1 MDALDYNFNFCIEE
15 LKEITRKLQE
25 FRNYLLLDITVLI
38 DNNGKLITYV
48 PSTKTSEQLAH
59 KVAIFSALA
68 IEVSRQLENLFASPK
83 QSMLFSGKEKNVY
96 IEKINPKFFLASV
109 FSYGISF
116 SSVKVYKK
124 RLVMDLNGLLSK
136 TLNKE
141 NNPIS
146 LRILY
151 HGISQSG
158 KTTNLR
164 KLSEIYQN
172 SVSERIQQQ
181 TSNGDVVY
189 FDILSFSMK
198 NLNLELFT
206 TPRQES
212 FKIRQESF
220 KILRR
225 WILGRVDGIVLV
237 IDATKSL
244 EENLQAYE
252 ELLSNGFSKIPMVIQ
267 LNKVDEGTLN
277 AEDLKIIFEEY
288 QIIQARA
295 KDCIG
300 VQETLKAILKEIAN
314 AKANVG

>member
-1 MDALDYNFNFCIEE
+1 MDTLNYNFNFGIEE

-59 KVAIFSALA
+59 KVAIIGALA
-68 IEVSRQLENLFASPK
+68 IEVSRQLENLLASPK

-109 FSYGISF
+109 FSYNVSF

-124 RLVMDLNGLLSK
+124 RLVMDLDGLLSK
-136 TLNKE
+136 ALNKE

-158 KTTNLR
+158 KTTNLQ
-164 KLSEIYQN
+164 KLSEIYQK

-206 TPRQES
+206 TP
-212 FKIRQESF
+212 RQESF

-267 LNKVDEGTLN
+267 LNKVDEGTLT

-295 KDCIG
+295 KDGIG
-300 VQETLKAILKEIAN
+300 VQETLRAILKEIAN

>member
-1 MDALDYNFNFCIEE
+1 MDALDYNFNFGIEE

-212 FKIRQESF
+212 FKI
-220 KILRR
+220 LRR